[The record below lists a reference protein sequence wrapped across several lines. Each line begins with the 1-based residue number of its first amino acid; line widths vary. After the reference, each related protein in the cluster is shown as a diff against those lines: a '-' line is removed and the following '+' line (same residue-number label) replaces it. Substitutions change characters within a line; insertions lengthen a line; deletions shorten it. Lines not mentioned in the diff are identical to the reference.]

1 MGSTMRDGLRSRR
14 PTARDL
20 RTRLIQAG
28 LHLVERSGAS
38 HLSLREVARRA
49 GVSHMAPYSHFRN
62 KSELL
67 AAIAVAGF
75 GLLRDRLGAAAR
87 QHDGFPAEQFLAVGL
102 AYVEMSLEHSQLINL
117 MFGGV
122 IRPQDYTES
131 LRAARGLA
139 FADLAAIVRG
149 AMRSGAFRPGDPA
162 AAAFA
167 GWAIAHGFTQLA
179 MGGELDSKLGARTR
193 AAHIK
198 RARQILI
205 QLVNG
210 LRQA

>member
-1 MGSTMRDGLRSRR
+1 MPDGLRSRR
-14 PTARDL
+14 SPGPDL
-20 RTRLIQAG
+20 RTRLIHAG
-28 LHLVERSGAS
+28 LRLVERSGAS

-62 KSELL
+62 KSDLL

-87 QHDGFPAEQFLAVGL
+87 KHDGLPADQFLAAGL
-102 AYVEMSLEHSQLINL
+102 AYVEMSLEHPQLINL

-122 IRPQDYTES
+122 IRPQDFTEA
-131 LRAARGLA
+131 LNAARGLA
-139 FADLAAIVRG
+139 FADLATIVRD
-149 AMRSGAFRPGDPA
+149 AMSSGAFRPGDPA

-179 MGGELDSKLGARTR
+179 MGGELNSKLGVRTR
-193 AAHIK
+193 TAQVT